1 MQKIN
6 NNIKIFYSSYKLK
19 NIEDFKDK
27 EIIAFAGIGNPSN
40 FFDLLKEN
48 SLNVKKVHHFP
59 DHYNYSDKDFEDI
72 FKKNYN
78 YDNTKIVTTKK
89 DYFRLNEKQK
99 LMCNYIDI
107 DLSANPYS
115 GTVLHLA
122 CRNGH
127 FNVAEVILKNS
138 KTIKIDFNAR
148 LVKNSSK
155 LSVYSQ

>member
-1 MQKIN
+1 MSLNRGKESIALN
-6 NNIKIFYSSYKLK
+6 L
-19 NIEDFKDK
+19 KDK

-48 SLNVKKVHHFP
+48 SLNVKEVHHFP

-107 DLSANPYS
+107 DLEIYK
-115 GTVLHLA
+115 
-122 CRNGH
+122 
-127 FNVAEVILKNS
+127 KNDFVNFIKS
-138 KTIKIDFNAR
+138 KI
-148 LVKNSSK
+148 
-155 LSVYSQ
+155 